1 MTRAKDRQSF
11 LFKNVSGNC
20 VWEYAVHS
28 YIRLLTRTAV
38 TKNKEAPIIA
48 PYNFTNNHM
57 ATQCSSYRV
66 WSFVNAAN
74 LLNPAI
80 ISVALHC
87 HLFSIETQWHTGWYN
102 GNTKICNYFLG
113 DNHVFTQ
120 GLIQCLPLF
129 TASSVPA
136 LESPEEDGCKKS
148 NDSNTLL
155 CWYWYLHDMV
165 YLQQWLLQGSRY
177 KYRFKLHTILC
188 FWELVAEVRVFWR
201 RVVTRG
207 ILLHTLSFLITWK
220 NKIATPCSACKSVR
234 KEIL

>member
-1 MTRAKDRQSF
+1 MQVATGCGP
-11 LFKNVSGNC
+11 LFS
-20 VWEYAVHS
+20 
-28 YIRLLTRTAV
+28 L
-38 TKNKEAPIIA
+38 
-48 PYNFTNNHM
+48 
-57 ATQCSSYRV
+57 
-66 WSFVNAAN
+66 VNAAN

-87 HLFSIETQWHTGWYN
+87 HLFSIETQWYTMGIQKHTFL
-102 GNTKICNYFLG
+102 CNYFLG

-136 LESPEEDGCKKS
+136 LESPEEDGCKKKS

-155 CWYWYLHDMV
+155 CWYWSLHDMV
-165 YLQQWLLQGSRY
+165 YLQQWLLQGSRC
-177 KYRFKLHTILC
+177 KHRFKLHTILC

-234 KEIL
+234 KEILWYSYDTQQQD